1 MPKMEIDPIDRRI
14 LEALQA
20 DGRLTIV
27 ELADRVGLS
36 PSPCLRRVRQ
46 LERDGYIEGYRATLS
61 RGQIGLGLTVF
72 VGIKVDGHAD
82 ERTTN
87 LQEAI
92 RDMPEIVSCY
102 IVSGEADYLLEV
114 VVPDLAHYEQ
124 FLLGSLL
131 KNPLVKDVR
140 SNFAIRTV
148 KASAPLPL
156 GHLP

>member
-1 MPKMEIDPIDRRI
+1 M
-14 LEALQA
+14 
-20 DGRLTIV
+20 
-27 ELADRVGLS
+27 
-36 PSPCLRRVRQ
+36 
-46 LERDGYIEGYRATLS
+46 
-61 RGQIGLGLTVF
+61 
-72 VGIKVDGHAD
+72 
-82 ERTTN
+82 
-87 LQEAI
+87 
-92 RDMPEIVSCY
+92 
-102 IVSGEADYLLEV
+102 SGEADYLLEV